1 MSLKVFLPVLQI
13 YVLVLCSGIVQGSNV
28 SITYHII
35 CDEGNLVS
43 VSYKLMDSGYE
54 LFSDSIDVEKVDGI
68 ETRMVKDMCTNPHLR
83 SGFSEFP
90 LIPTL
95 DHCYYTISLE
105 NPKRFPDQYGINAQV
120 SRYVMVHL
128 KNNQLSYY

>member
-1 MSLKVFLPVLQI
+1 MSFKVFLPVLQI
-13 YVLVLCSGIVQGSNV
+13 YVFILCSGIVQGSNV

-54 LFSDSIDVEKVDGI
+54 LFSDSIDVEKVDELEI
-68 ETRMVKDMCTNPHLR
+68 DVVKDMCTNSHLR
-83 SGFSEFP
+83 KGFSEFP

-95 DHCYYTISLE
+95 QHCYYTISLE
-105 NPKRFPDQYGINAQV
+105 SPKRFPDQYGMVTEV
-120 SRYVMVHL
+120 SRYVMV
-128 KNNQLSYY
+128 

>member
-35 CDEGNLVS
+35 CDKDNLVS
-43 VSYKLMDSGYE
+43 VSYKLRDSGYE
-54 LFSDSIDVEKVDGI
+54 LFSDSIDLKKADGI
-68 ETRMVKDMCTNPHLR
+68 ETGMVKDMCTNPHLR
-83 SGFSEFP
+83 SGFSEYP
-90 LIPTL
+90 LIPAL

-105 NPKRFPDQYGINAQV
+105 SPKRFPDQYGMVTQV
-120 SRYVMVHL
+120 SRYTLVNS
-128 KNNQLSYY
+128 K

>member
-1 MSLKVFLPVLQI
+1 MSIKVFLPVLQI

-28 SITYHII
+28 SIAYHII
-35 CDEGNLVS
+35 CDEDNLVS

-68 ETRMVKDMCTNPHLR
+68 EIGMVKDMCTNPHLR
-83 SGFSEFP
+83 KGFSEFP

-95 DHCYYTISLE
+95 QHCYYTISLE
-105 NPKRFPDQYGINAQV
+105 SPKRFPDQYGMVTQV
-120 SRYVMVHL
+120 RRYAMV
-128 KNNQLSYY
+128 NMTT